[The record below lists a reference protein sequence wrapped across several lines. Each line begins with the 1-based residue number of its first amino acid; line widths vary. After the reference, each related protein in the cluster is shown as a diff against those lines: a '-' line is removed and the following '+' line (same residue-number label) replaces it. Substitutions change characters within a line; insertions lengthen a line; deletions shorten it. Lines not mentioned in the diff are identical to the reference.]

1 MRPLLW
7 FIAVVFTAY
16 SFLAM
21 AQVGYFGIW
30 QAGFANAGSLQ
41 ILLDLVVGSVLLMGF
56 VARDAK
62 ATGRT
67 WWPWALVTIAA
78 GSFGTLGYLL
88 WPHKRVAGP
97 AGQAVGDGASGGC
110 AV

>member
-7 FIAVVFTAY
+7 LIALAFSAY
-16 SFLAM
+16 SLWAM

-30 QAGFANAGSLQ
+30 RAGFANAGSLQ
-41 ILLDLVVGSVLLMGF
+41 ILLDLVVSSVLLMVF

-67 WWPWALVTIAA
+67 WWPWALVTLAA

-88 WPHKRVAGP
+88 WPHARH
-97 AGQAVGDGASGGC
+97 ASERAPG
-110 AV
+110 

>member
-1 MRPLLW
+1 VAAIVFEENSMRPVLWLLTLA
-7 FIAVVFTAY
+7 FGAY
-16 SFLAM
+16 SMWAM

-41 ILLDLVVGSVLLMGF
+41 VLLDLVVSSVLLIGF

-62 ATGRT
+62 ASGRT
-67 WWPWALVTIAA
+67 WWPWALVTLVA

-88 WPHKRVAGP
+88 WPHERRAALRAPV
-97 AGQAVGDGASGGC
+97 
-110 AV
+110 